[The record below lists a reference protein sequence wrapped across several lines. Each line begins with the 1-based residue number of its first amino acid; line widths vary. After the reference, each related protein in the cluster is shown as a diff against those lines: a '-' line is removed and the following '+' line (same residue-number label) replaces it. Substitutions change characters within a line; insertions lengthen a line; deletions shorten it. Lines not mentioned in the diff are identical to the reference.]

1 MRKENQFIKAGKS
14 PKICSRQAEYSKP
27 MAWCCGSSLSVDLK
41 NKRANNVFPV
51 RRRGSTRPKSWC
63 FSSVWKQEK
72 IMSQLKAVRQE
83 EIPQKGQPFVLF
95 GPSTDW
101 WDLPT
106 LGRAICFTK
115 STNSSVNLTQ
125 KHPTDTPSTMFDQ
138 MSSQV
143 DT

>member
-1 MRKENQFIKAGKS
+1 MYFQFEGEEAQDPRADVSARSENRK
-14 PKICSRQAEYSKP
+14 
-27 MAWCCGSSLSVDLK
+27 
-41 NKRANNVFPV
+41 
-51 RRRGSTRPKSWC
+51 
-63 FSSVWKQEK
+63 K

-83 EIPQKGQPFVLF
+83 EIPQEGQPFVLF

-115 STNSSVNLTQ
+115 STNSSVDLTQ
-125 KHPTDTPSTMFDQ
+125 KHPTDMPSIMFDQ
-138 MSSQV
+138 MSSQA